1 MTTVPVTAPPAS
13 AATADPLGPAFAR
26 LWGAAT
32 ISLLGDGATLVALP
46 LLAASLT
53 DRPLLIA
60 GTQVALGLPWLLT
73 GLLGGVIADRV
84 DRRRLMV
91 AVDVVRGATAAL
103 LTIAALTGAVHLWMI
118 WVTAFVLGM
127 GETLFSPAT
136 QAVVPNVVP
145 VDALERANGR
155 MLAAE
160 SASKELIGPAIG
172 GALFAVAHAV
182 PFALDAVSFVLSALL
197 LRGLRLPERIS
208 DQPTA
213 TNIRADLSRGWR
225 YVRHHPMLRP
235 LMCIGM
241 AMNVAAA
248 AVEATMVVFAL
259 RVLHVGGGGFG
270 LLLAGA
276 AIGGLAASLVAHR
289 VVAALGQR
297 TSIVA
302 ALVTAG
308 VAATTAA
315 TTSNA
320 FVAGVAIAMIFAP
333 TSVAHVV
340 TYSVRQAATPDEL
353 RGRVAAIFRTFM
365 WSCWPFGAL
374 LGGVLAAHV
383 SLRTPLFLYGA
394 TSIALAAVAPRCLRS
409 DEAA

>member
-1 MTTVPVTAPPAS
+1 MTTVPVTASPA
-13 AATADPLGPAFAR
+13 ARATTESLGAGFAR

-91 AVDVVRGATAAL
+91 TVDVVRAATAAL
-103 LTIAALTGAVHLWMI
+103 LTVAALAGLVHLWMI

-127 GETLFSPAT
+127 GETLFSPAA
-136 QAVVPNVVP
+136 QAALPNVVP

-172 GALFAVAHAV
+172 GALFAIAHAV

-197 LRGLRLPERIS
+197 LRGLRLPPPTTT
-208 DQPTA
+208 QPTG

-225 YVRHHPMLRP
+225 YVRHHPMLRS

-259 RVLHVGGGGFG
+259 RVLQVGSGGFG

-276 AIGGLAASLVAHR
+276 AVGGLAASLVAHR

-297 TSIVA
+297 TTIIA
-302 ALVTAG
+302 ALATAG
-308 VAATTAA
+308 VAATVGAL
-315 TTSNA
+315 TSSP
-320 FVAGVAIAMIFAP
+320 FVAGSAIAMIFAP
-333 TSVAHVV
+333 TAVAHVV

-374 LGGVLAAHV
+374 VGGMLAAHV
-383 SLRTPLFLYGA
+383 SLRAPMLLYGV
-394 TSIALAAVAPRCLRS
+394 TSVALAVVAPLVLQPI
-409 DEAA
+409 E

>member
-1 MTTVPVTAPPAS
+1 MTTVPVTASPA
-13 AATADPLGPAFAR
+13 ARATTESLGAGFTR
-26 LWGAAT
+26 LWAAAT

-91 AVDVVRGATAAL
+91 TVDVVRAGTAAL

-127 GETLFSPAT
+127 GETLLSPAA
-136 QAVVPNVVP
+136 QAVLPNVVP

-172 GALFAVAHAV
+172 GALFAIAHAV

-197 LRGLRLPERIS
+197 LRSLRLPERAAE
-208 DQPTA
+208 QPA
-213 TNIRADLSRGWR
+213 DADIRADLARGWR
-225 YVRHHPMLRP
+225 YVRHHPMLRS

-276 AIGGLAASLVAHR
+276 AIGGLVASLVAHR

-297 TSIVA
+297 TSIVV
-302 ALVTAG
+302 ALATAG
-308 VAATTAA
+308 VAATLGAA
-315 TTSNA
+315 TSNA
-320 FVAGVAIAMIFAP
+320 LVAGIAIAMIFAP
-333 TSVAHVV
+333 TAVAHVV

-394 TSIALAAVAPRCLRS
+394 TSIVLAAVAPRCLR
-409 DEAA
+409 AAGST